1 MYSVYHIF
9 SIFLS
14 CSIFQEKNALLK
26 NYCNIWRWYAGSAE
40 SNKLPQKFKIWSAL
54 NNEICVL
61 LLFDNIYV
69 VVFYFFWKKGVVLP
83 CYLFILLFF
92 FYFFLI
98 LSISNDIHILSF
110 LNNCN
115 LRLLNAILNLEHII
129 F

>member
-69 VVFYFFWKKGVVLP
+69 VVFYFFWKKGGGFAL
-83 CYLFILLFF
+83 LFIYFIIFLI
-92 FYFFLI
+92 FFLI
-98 LSISNDIHILSF
+98 LSISNNIHILSF

>member
-92 FYFFLI
+92 FDFFLI

>member
-9 SIFLS
+9 SIFHS

-83 CYLFILLFF
+83 CYLFILLFCD
-92 FYFFLI
+92 FFLI

>member
-14 CSIFQEKNALLK
+14 CSIFQKKTLF
-26 NYCNIWRWYAGSAE
+26 W
-40 SNKLPQKFKIWSAL
+40 KI
-54 NNEICVL
+54 IVT
-61 LLFDNIYV
+61 FDNDMQDQQKVINYPKNSKFVQHWITRSVFCFCLTIFMWLFFISFGKRGWFCLVIYLSY
-69 VVFYFFWKKGVVLP
+69 YFFD
-83 CYLFILLFF
+83 
-92 FYFFLI
+92 FFLI